1 MRFLNRFIEQILGAP
16 GVILFIPICITLVM
30 ITANPNPPPKTQDE
44 CEALGGKWK
53 QTMKTYHTCILPQ
66 STV

>member
-1 MRFLNRFIEQILGAP
+1 
-16 GVILFIPICITLVM
+16 M